1 MGRGRGGF
9 GRGRGLQSY
18 DDNSHYGGGR
28 NFQSQWSHP
37 QQSGGDDGSDYSVK
51 LTGGEDDKG
60 GAKGSHGAGYGQY
73 VSTTKVVFG
82 SGTKLNYFNRITTT
96 TAIIMVLAIKP
107 STINSTMQQQ
117 VQILTQRRPNL
128 VLQLPQTIKTDLAA
142 AVLHQEKELVL
153 DLVREIDADHVLDPD
168 LVTDVAEDV
177 EELDRDP
184 VLDHAIVIA
193 REESSKYS
201 SILAYSSGVVYK
213 TDRSCKEPC
222 KIKCSKILNLS
233 LDLSS
238 KKDVPLQVNVQINE
252 SEKL

>member
-1 MGRGRGGF
+1 M
-9 GRGRGLQSY
+9 
-18 DDNSHYGGGR
+18 
-28 NFQSQWSHP
+28 P
-37 QQSGGDDGSDYSVK
+37 
-51 LTGGEDDKG
+51 
-60 GAKGSHGAGYGQY
+60 
-73 VSTTKVVFG
+73 
-82 SGTKLNYFNRITTT
+82 
-96 TAIIMVLAIKP
+96 
-107 STINSTMQQQ
+107 QQ
-117 VQILTQRRPNL
+117 VQILTQRPPNR
-128 VLQLPQTIKTDLAA
+128 VLRLPQTIKTDLAA